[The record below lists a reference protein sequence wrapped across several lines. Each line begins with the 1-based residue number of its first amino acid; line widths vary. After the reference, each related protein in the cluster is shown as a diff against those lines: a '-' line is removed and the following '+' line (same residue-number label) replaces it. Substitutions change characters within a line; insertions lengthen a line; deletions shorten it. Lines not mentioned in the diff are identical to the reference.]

1 MTHTLLISPH
11 LLAAHLDDPNWIVFD
26 CRFLLSQPDEK
37 EADYFKAHIPGA
49 IYAHLDRDLSAQI
62 IPGKTGRHPLP
73 TPEETARRFGR
84 MGIGPG
90 LQVVAYDDQGG
101 SLAAVRLWWMLRW
114 LGHEAAAVL
123 DGGWKAW
130 LNEDRPVRTGR
141 ETRPLQTFIARP
153 GEEMYVTSD
162 EIEKLRKSPDHRVID
177 VRAAERY
184 RGEVEPID
192 PIAGHIPGALNA
204 PYSNNLNDEGKFR
217 TPQELREYYTKL
229 LGDTPAERVIFYC
242 GSGVTSIHS
251 LLAMHIA
258 GMGEA
263 RLYAGS
269 WSEWIASR
277 QRPVAVGVEPG

>member
-1 MTHTLLISPH
+1 MTYTLLISPH
-11 LLAAHLDDPNWIVFD
+11 ELAAHLDDPDWIVFD

-37 EADYFKAHIPGA
+37 ETDYLKAHIPGA
-49 IYAHLDRDLSAQI
+49 VYAHLDRDLSAPI

-73 TPEETARRFGR
+73 SPEGAARRFGQ

-90 LQVVAYDDQGG
+90 MQVVAYDDLGG

-123 DGGWKAW
+123 NGGWQAW
-130 LNEDRPVRTGR
+130 LNENLPVRSGKQDRQAQSFTP
-141 ETRPLQTFIARP
+141 RPRN
-153 GEEMYVTSD
+153 GMYVTSD
-162 EIEKLRKSPDHRVID
+162 EVEELRRSPDHRVID

-192 PIAGHIPGALNA
+192 PVAGHIPGALNA
-204 PYSNNLNDEGKFR
+204 PYTNNLNDEGVFR
-217 TPQELREYYTKL
+217 TPQELRGYYTKL
-229 LGDTPAERVIFYC
+229 LGNMPAERTIFYC

-251 LLAMHIA
+251 LLALQIA

-263 RLYAGS
+263 KLYAGS

-277 QRPVAVGVEPG
+277 QRPVAVGADPI